1 MNANCEIWIR
11 MIRQESNQHEFD
23 EYKKYWE
30 STGLINNTLDRIYYH
45 NIFDWGG
52 QLESFNGISN
62 NTETLLPCV
71 SLWSLMPIFANGD
84 VPMCNVDYG
93 CNHKIGNIFN
103 SSIKEITLDLS
114 SKLQLKE
121 IQNFL
126 EEKGETIVNIN
137 ITDGSR
143 ISSFKLK
150 NPRYIDR
157 KSINILRNKEI
168 SLNIR

>member
-1 MNANCEIWIR
+1 MVEKYENKTAQIFLMPPRGPSDPLNIKT
-11 MIRQESNQHEFD
+11 NQS
-23 EYKKYWE
+23 Y
-30 STGLINNTLDRIYYH
+30 NYH
-45 NIFDWGG
+45 KSCYASQIA
-52 QLESFNGISN
+52 L
-62 NTETLLPCV
+62 T
-71 SLWSLMPIFANGD
+71 LMPIFANGD